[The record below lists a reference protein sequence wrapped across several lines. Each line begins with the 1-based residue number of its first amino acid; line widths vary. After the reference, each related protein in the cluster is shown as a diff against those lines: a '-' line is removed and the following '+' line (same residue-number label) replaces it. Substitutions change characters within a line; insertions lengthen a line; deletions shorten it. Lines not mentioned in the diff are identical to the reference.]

1 MAPPIPTRVLDSTA
15 DVCGATGASMS
26 DPLATLP
33 PTTLERMAKRT
44 EIPFAVAVVGII
56 GILVL
61 PLPTGLL
68 SVLLATNLSL
78 AMVVLLVTLNTREP
92 LEFNTFPSLLLI
104 TTLFRLGL
112 NVATTRQI
120 LLNGEGGAI
129 IESFGNFVV
138 GGNIVVGLVIFLI
151 LIIIQL
157 VVITKGAGRVSEVA
171 ARFTL
176 DAMPGKQM
184 AIDADLNAGLISETE
199 AKERRAKISAEAEFY
214 GSMDGASKFVKGDA
228 IAGLII
234 TAINLVAGIIIG
246 MSLMGMDFSR
256 AIETFSILTV
266 GDGLVSALPSLL
278 IAIASG
284 LLVTKA
290 RSEENIGQEVP
301 KQMVSKSKGLIVAAC
316 MVLGIGLVPGMPF
329 IPFAIIG
336 TALLIIWSQVRN
348 VESEEKTRVVELA
361 QQAQDQSQ
369 AEEKVE
375 DNLTADRIGVEI
387 GYRLIPLVDKERG
400 GTLLDR
406 ITKLRKQ
413 LARENGLLI
422 PPIRIKDNIQLG
434 PNVYRITIYG
444 EEVARGEL
452 VTGRLLAIDGGSV
465 AAPIEGLP
473 TKEPAF
479 GLDALWIEEGRRAE
493 AEALGYAVTDPA
505 SVFITHLTQLL
516 RSQAHLLL
524 NREDVQ
530 AMLESLK
537 RESPVLVKEIEE
549 NVKLG
554 KVQKVIASL
563 LEEKV
568 PVHNLEKILEAVS
581 DLPDADPTMI
591 AEVVRSKLGRAVI
604 SPFLNE
610 EGKLSAVI
618 LHPVTEQ
625 RLAQS
630 VNGGKQGGGIGI
642 APAEAS
648 QLMDRLGKAQS
659 EGLAAGLEP
668 VLLVTA
674 GLRKPMRQI
683 TSRFFPDLAVISYSE
698 LPPGTDVNV
707 VATLD
712 LHQNNADQRAEG

>member
-1 MAPPIPTRVLDSTA
+1 MANNA
-15 DVCGATGASMS
+15 A
-26 DPLATLP
+26 PLPL
-33 PTTLERMAKRT
+33 TTLQRLTKRSD
-44 EIPFAVAVVGII
+44 IPFAVAVVGII

-61 PLPTGLL
+61 PVPTALL
-68 SVLLATNLSL
+68 SILLAMNLSL
-78 AMVVLLVTLNTREP
+78 AMIVLLVSLNTTEP
-92 LEFNTFPSLLLI
+92 LEFNTFPSLLLV

-120 LLNGEGGAI
+120 LLYADGGAI

-138 GGNIVVGLVIFLI
+138 GGNLVVGLVIFLI

-157 VVITKGAGRVSEVA
+157 MVITKGAGRVSEVA

-184 AIDADLNAGLISETE
+184 AIDADLNSGLISEND
-199 AKERRAKISAEAEFY
+199 ARERRAKISAEAEFY

-246 MSLMGMDFSR
+246 MTMLGMDF
-256 AIETFSILTV
+256 ANAAETFSILTV

-284 LLVTKA
+284 MLVTKT
-290 RSEENIGQEVP
+290 RSDENIGQELPRQFV
-301 KQMVSKSKGLIVAAC
+301 MKSKALLVGSA
-316 MVLGIGLVPGMPF
+316 MVFAIGVVPGMPF
-329 IPFAIIG
+329 VPFAIIG
-336 TALLIIWSQVRN
+336 GTLFLIWYQTRN
-348 VESEEKTRVVELA
+348 IQDEEAQRKTDISDQASEDEKP
-361 QQAQDQSQ
+361 
-369 AEEKVE
+369 EEKVE
-375 DNLTADRIGVEI
+375 DQLAADRIGVEI
-387 GYRLIPLVDKERG
+387 GYRLIPLVDKDRG

-434 PNVYRITIYG
+434 PNVYRVTIYG
-444 EEVARGEL
+444 EEVTRGEL
-452 VTGRLLAIDGGSV
+452 VSGRLLAIDGGSV
-465 AAPIEGLP
+465 SSPIEGIA

-479 GLDALWIEEGRRAE
+479 GLDALWIEEGRRSE
-493 AEALGYAVTDPA
+493 AEAMGYAVTDPA
-505 SVFITHLTQLL
+505 SVFITHLTQIL
-516 RSQAHLLL
+516 RAQAHHLL

-554 KVQKVIASL
+554 KVQKVIATL

-581 DLPDADPTMI
+581 DLPEGEPGMI
-591 AEVVRSKLGRAVI
+591 AELVRAKLGRAVVG
-604 SPFLNE
+604 PFLSP
-610 EGKLSAVI
+610 EGRLSAVI
-618 LHPVTEQ
+618 LHPMTEQ
-625 RLAQS
+625 RMASS
-630 VNGGKQGGGIGI
+630 VLGAKQGGGIGI
-642 APAEAS
+642 APNEAS
-648 QLMDRLGKAQS
+648 LLMDRLGNAQQQALS
-659 EGLAAGLEP
+659 TGLEP
-668 VLLVTA
+668 VLLVSA
-674 GLRKPMRQI
+674 QLRKPMRQI

-698 LPPGTDVNV
+698 LTPGTDVDV
-707 VATLD
+707 VTTLD
-712 LHQNNADQRAEG
+712 LNPNAATSGAGAGDTP